1 MTSMNVLLKTITAAT
16 KPGATDDLRTAGADA
31 CRALLAVLATPEG
44 QPLAATDTTTAEQ
57 VQASP
62 ATPVEPTAIPVAAPM
77 PSPPPHNPV
86 AAAANIVAA
95 LRGVPPEQ
103 LFDLAIHHL
112 RAALPADAAA
122 SASNAPPIRFHLIQ
136 LPRLP

>member
-1 MTSMNVLLKTITAAT
+1 MNALLKTITAAT

-31 CRALLAVLATPEG
+31 CRALLAVLATPAGEPMIVADEPATG
-44 QPLAATDTTTAEQ
+44 TPPPTLAEAPPIVE
-57 VQASP
+57 P
-62 ATPVEPTAIPVAAPM
+62 ATPVAVPIAT
-77 PSPPPHNPV
+77 PSP
-86 AAAANIVAA
+86 AATAANIVAA